1 MVNFAAIS
9 QGYNDRNDYNRNKRL
24 EVMKLFEEFKRNN
37 PYATMADFQSF
48 RDQVSGGRNYL
59 AGGVGNDEALRRIV
73 ATNEAKRQQEARA
86 RQNQEDIQ
94 KLDFIKRL
102 EPFIQ
107 NELLN
112 MSQISTVP
120 GGRDE
125 YDYAGAATNIKN
137 MFGGTMPFD
146 LDLTN
151 ILSEPNRAKAVQAK
165 VLEMTPQA
173 QAYINSLS
181 DPNDANAKD
190 FASMFNLPQNV
201 ATQLLDSAKDEY
213 NTTRQEKVQAIGR
226 EAIKDLEQYAQTYG
240 VTFED
245 AKARL
250 DELYQGNDLYN
261 EWVGVELDGMKA
273 TFDKIQSGVA
283 ETRTQETRTKANTL
297 LADNQSEVLAIIN
310 RLGNSEAAKTAINKI
325 LNTRLTE
332 TEQALLGDGY
342 VDSVF
347 DGLVTQLQEKQE
359 DQYQGKRAK
368 QDITNLNLPEK
379 LREAASARIEGVY
392 NSTDGTFKNDGE
404 LLRAAKDMGNLFH
417 IDDNALAVIG
427 SVAREIAG
435 KDLSFIE
442 KKNILTKALTDAG
455 QMTFDEYKTQQIDL
469 STAANGVREPQTFDT
484 YYNSRTSDMKEIRNQ
499 TIRLTDGI
507 YSSDKSTEEKIAA
520 IRKLQE
526 RFKAEVLHFNK
537 VTAQDR
543 KTSIGTVSGDSEYIW
558 LDPTTPWNQQ
568 KIDDLPNGLDGITE
582 RLDRELKIYQKQL
595 EEEKA
600 ANNTTTTNTTT
611 DTTSN
616 TISIPTSPDD
626 NSEFIAEV
634 ILDELGKGS
643 GVTSPFSTIEDR
655 IAFNKQEA
663 TGKRKDQINQSRQT
677 MLSLLQDPATI
688 GKTIELL
695 KTQISE
701 LEGNRK
707 SVGRANALKEVLENL
722 EAYRQTLN

>member
-73 ATNEAKRQQEARA
+73 ATNEAKRQQEERA

-120 GGRDE
+120 GGQDE

-173 QAYINSLS
+173 QTYINSLS

-213 NTTRQEKVQAIGR
+213 NTTKQEKVQAIGR

-250 DELYQGNDLYN
+250 DELYQGNDLYK
-261 EWVGVELDGMKA
+261 EWVGVELNGMKA

-283 ETRTQETRTKANTL
+283 ETRTQEARTKADTL
-297 LADNQSEVLAIIN
+297 LADNQGEVLGIIN

-325 LNTRLTE
+325 LTTRLTE
-332 TEQALLGDGY
+332 TEQTLLGDGY

-347 DGLVTQLQEKQE
+347 DGLVTQLQEVQE
-359 DQYQGKRAK
+359 GQYTAIQAEQRAANRT
-368 QDITNLNLPEK
+368 IPEK
-379 LREAASARIEGVY
+379 LREAASTRIEGVY
-392 NSTDGTFKNDGE
+392 NSKDGTFKNDGE
-404 LLRAAKDMGNLFH
+404 LLRAAKDMSNLFH

-455 QMTFDEYKTQQIDL
+455 QMTFDEYKAQQIEL
-469 STAANGVREPQTFDT
+469 SDAAGGLREPQTFDT
-484 YYNSRTSDMKEIRNQ
+484 YYSSRLTEATEITDQADKLTDSVITSDK
-499 TIRLTDGI
+499 T
-507 YSSDKSTEEKIAA
+507 TEEKIAA
-520 IRKLQE
+520 LRKLKE
-526 RFKAEVLHFNK
+526 KTNAEVLHWNK
-537 VTAQDR
+537 VTDQDY
-543 KTSIGTVSGDSEYIW
+543 KTSIGTVSGDSKYIW

-568 KIDDLPNGLDGITE
+568 KIDDLSGNV
-582 RLDRELKIYQKQL
+582 LKNNQRIDEQIQKLQKQL
-595 EEEKA
+595 EKEKSN
-600 ANNTTTTNTTT
+600 NNTTTTNTTT
-611 DTTSN
+611 NNTTSN
-616 TISIPTSPDD
+616 NTSTVEIPTND
-626 NSEFIAEV
+626 NPIVKAVLGELKKGGLGYKDIKDVIEANSTLLPEKARNAE
-634 ILDELGKGS
+634 S
-643 GVTSPFSTIEDR
+643 
-655 IAFNKQEA
+655 
-663 TGKRKDQINQSRQT
+663 INSRRQSV
-677 MLSLLQDPATI
+677 LSLLQNPVAIRQTI
-688 GKTIELL
+688 DAIDAELSGIVESKGTRARINIL
-695 KTQISE
+695 KQT
-701 LEGNRK
+701 K
-707 SVGRANALKEVLENL
+707 ENL
-722 EAYRQTLN
+722 EAHLQTLN